1 MIREPRSYRERAIN
15 ALFRLVGG
23 KAHPVHSSHVPPA
36 LMLAHCALAITA
48 GDEDSPLNPFALKP
62 FAAKHGVS
70 VIATWTDRML
80 SGHAFEIDAILHNTG
95 TLNQYK
101 ARRLWV
107 QPKRGAWLVA
117 QDDAGLA
124 IAIDHN
130 GVRLATRKPYR
141 DKVDLLLGI
150 AAGHLR
156 GGARGSRTGAR
167 PGRQGRWRD
176 PLHRQRRS
184 NGCRPRRA

>member
-15 ALFRLVGG
+15 ALFQFVGVEA
-23 KAHPVHSSHVPPA
+23 KQMYLPHVPTA
-36 LMLAHCALAITA
+36 LMLAHCGLAITA
-48 GDEDSPLNPFALKP
+48 GDEGRPLDPFALEP

-80 SGHAFEIDAILHNTG
+80 SGHAFEIDVVLNTIG
-95 TLNQYK
+95 TLDQYT
-101 ARRLWV
+101 ARRIWV

-117 QDDAGLA
+117 QDDARPV
-124 IAIDHN
+124 IAIDHA

-150 AAGHLR
+150 AVGQALLHSLVF
-156 GGARGSRTGAR
+156 GGSPNATPLPQNLSR
-167 PGRQGRWRD
+167 
-176 PLHRQRRS
+176 
-184 NGCRPRRA
+184 